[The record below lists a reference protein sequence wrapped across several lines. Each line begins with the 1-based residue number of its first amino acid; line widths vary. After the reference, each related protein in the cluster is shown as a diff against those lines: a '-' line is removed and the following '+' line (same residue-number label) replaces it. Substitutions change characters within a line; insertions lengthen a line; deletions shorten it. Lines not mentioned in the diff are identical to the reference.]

1 MLSWT
6 AEEFMM
12 SKRQFGRHSSPTGA
26 RTNGGASTMNTIIP
40 LIFGLSILIRSLPLK
55 LHMQK
60 HHPTP
65 NQKLQGPPS
74 MYNPHHHTLPF
85 SSKSPIQ
92 PYHHTTSNHT
102 QNPELWRCILEEYS
116 TAAGLS
122 TEATWS
128 NMNVP

>member
-12 SKRQFGRHSSPTGA
+12 SRRQYSRHSSPTGA
-26 RTNGGASTMNTIIP
+26 RTNGGASTTDTITP
-40 LIFGLSILIRSLPLK
+40 PIFGLSIQIRSLPLK
-55 LHMQK
+55 LHMQR

-74 MYNPHHHTLPF
+74 IYNPHHHTLPF
-85 SSKSPIQ
+85 SSKSPTQ
-92 PYHHTTSNHT
+92 PYHHTTSTYTNIQT
-102 QNPELWRCILEEYS
+102 CSDVLEEYS

-122 TEATWS
+122 TEATRS